1 MSLTIIAGITF
12 VAIFTAFVLISAIK
26 ADEKNSVK
34 SLEDPVI
41 TENDVH
47 EDLHSHVEPIS
58 EQTPPIVVIE
68 PPVASVAP
76 VVEELAVADETPA
89 VVAPQKKKPAA
100 KKKTKKVDA

>member
-26 ADEKNSVK
+26 KKKKNSVK

-47 EDLHSHVEPIS
+47 EDLHSHVEPII
-58 EQTPPIVVIE
+58 ETP
-68 PPVASVAP
+68 
-76 VVEELAVADETPA
+76 AVADETPA